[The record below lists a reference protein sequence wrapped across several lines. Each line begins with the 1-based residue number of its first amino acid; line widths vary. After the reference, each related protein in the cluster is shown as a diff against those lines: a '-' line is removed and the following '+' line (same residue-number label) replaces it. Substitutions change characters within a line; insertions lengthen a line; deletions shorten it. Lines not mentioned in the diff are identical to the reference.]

1 MVTHVTEFCCR
12 FPHNVINATKGETA
26 AVNIDYALE
35 ESLSACKNLVETL
48 LGQLESSRFCFRS
61 LREGN
66 TDAFR
71 TPPLEHHLV
80 AID

>member
-35 ESLSACKNLVETL
+35 ESLGACRNLVETL
-48 LGQLESSRFCFRS
+48 LG
-61 LREGN
+61 
-66 TDAFR
+66 
-71 TPPLEHHLV
+71 
-80 AID
+80 